1 MWPWSRGLGFGFL
14 NRESAVESP
23 RPYQLYSCR
32 RSSIGTEQ
40 WRRKRQICDSNPLA
54 GFQFFDILNCFHGE

>member
-1 MWPWSRGLGFGFL
+1 
-14 NRESAVESP
+14 
-23 RPYQLYSCR
+23 LYSCR